1 MPVAEHTSS
10 HEYTAAASAGR
21 WSSRATSESPS
32 VPGRI
37 RPGGR
42 RERVVELPSGARHV
56 KEPSFLDHATTH
68 PQRKRPSIDRSTAPV
83 VQILELALKVFCTAS
98 ARA

>member
-21 WSSRATSESPS
+21 WSSRATSESPRCPDAFVRAAEGNGS
-32 VPGRI
+32 SSCHQVPVMSKSRASSI
-37 RPGGR
+37 
-42 RERVVELPSGARHV
+42 
-56 KEPSFLDHATTH
+56 HATTH
-68 PQRKRPSIDRSTAPV
+68 PQRKRPSINRSTAPV